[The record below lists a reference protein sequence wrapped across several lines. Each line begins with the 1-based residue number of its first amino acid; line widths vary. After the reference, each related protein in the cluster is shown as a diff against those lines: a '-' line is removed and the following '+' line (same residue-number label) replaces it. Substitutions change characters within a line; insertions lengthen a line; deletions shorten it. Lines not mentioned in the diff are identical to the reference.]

1 MRRLQLR
8 SSGANAEKSDLI
20 SLVQIKTASAA
31 AASEFLLS
39 RQLVSH
45 SRLLIPPSLRPWQ
58 LPAADSPEEGVVP
71 LVQETSGTLETWRD
85 VGGVKRLSVTL
96 QVLPGKL
103 FTRLHQ
109 HGFCGGT
116 NWSSCS

>member
-1 MRRLQLR
+1 MIGLTFCGNAPIGRRLIDCHLSREGAWQSAATPQLR
-8 SSGANAEKSDLI
+8 LSGANAEKSDLI
-20 SLVQIKTASAA
+20 SLVQRKTASAA

-71 LVQETSGTLETWRD
+71 LVQEQLRKPGETSE
-85 VGGVKRLSVTL
+85 V
-96 QVLPGKL
+96 
-103 FTRLHQ
+103 
-109 HGFCGGT
+109 
-116 NWSSCS
+116 